1 MHTNFATLKIIT
13 LQSCFT
19 RFCMNQRVNPTFI
32 TVSTTVHGTERHG
45 TERNG
50 TERHRLRLYR
60 HFGSVCYAL
69 ILPLLICQAKKGN
82 RCRKRY
88 TKTGILTD
96 IFYMQERRFL
106 YFFNRIPVRTSLSSL
121 ILSLQFCI

>member
-1 MHTNFATLKIIT
+1 MAYAYKFRNSQNNNPPVMFHSVLYESESQSNFYYCEYNRA
-13 LQSCFT
+13 
-19 RFCMNQRVNPTFI
+19 
-32 TVSTTVHGTERHG
+32 RHG
-45 TERNG
+45 AARNG

-121 ILSLQFCI
+121 ILSVQFCI